1 MIRLYNTLT
10 RKKEPI
16 PLAKKLRLFVCGPTV
31 YDYIHIGNART
42 FTVFDI
48 LVRYLRHE
56 KQKVFYLQNI
66 TDIDDKIIARA
77 AREGLPWRAV
87 ARKFEG
93 IFKKNMRGL
102 GNTSVDKYAR
112 ATAFIPEIT
121 SQVERLIEK
130 GNAYLI
136 DGDGW
141 YFDLSTF
148 PDYGKLARRTVAQ
161 AEDGVTRVDE
171 SARKRNKGDFCL
183 WKFSKS
189 GEPTWKSKLLG
200 DGRPGWHIE
209 DTAIT
214 EHFFGPQYEM
224 HGAGIDLMFPHHE
237 AEIAQQEA
245 ASGKKPFVE
254 LWMHVGFLQ
263 VGGDKMSKSLGNFV
277 TIEKF
282 LEQHGANAFRWLVA
296 LHQYRDP
303 MEAGEQV
310 IKSAEKNLADFGLFS
325 GKLDFAAA
333 HAAGKD
339 TFDGKKY
346 RDDFLLAM
354 DDDLNTPRAVAVL
367 FSMMEAI
374 NKNLWRIKKID
385 LAAAKK
391 LLVELI
397 GIFGIRV
404 AGAKIP
410 QKIWRIAARRELSR
424 TNKQFGQSD
433 ALRKEIDA
441 LGYVME
447 DTPVGP
453 FIWPKT

>member
-1 MIRLYNTLT
+1 M
-10 RKKEPI
+10 
-16 PLAKKLRLFVCGPTV
+16 
-31 YDYIHIGNART
+31 
-42 FTVFDI
+42 
-48 LVRYLRHE
+48 
-56 KQKVFYLQNI
+56 
-66 TDIDDKIIARA
+66 
-77 AREGLPWRAV
+77 
-87 ARKFEG
+87 
-93 IFKKNMRGL
+93 
-102 GNTSVDKYAR
+102 
-112 ATAFIPEIT
+112 
-121 SQVERLIEK
+121 
-130 GNAYLI
+130 
-136 DGDGW
+136 
-141 YFDLSTF
+141 
-148 PDYGKLARRTVAQ
+148 
-161 AEDGVTRVDE
+161 
-171 SARKRNKGDFCL
+171 
-183 WKFSKS
+183 
-189 GEPTWKSKLLG
+189 
-200 DGRPGWHIE
+200 
-209 DTAIT
+209 
-214 EHFFGPQYEM
+214 FF
-224 HGAGIDLMFPHHE
+224 
-237 AEIAQQEA
+237 
-245 ASGKKPFVE
+245 
-254 LWMHVGFLQ
+254 
-263 VGGDKMSKSLGNFV
+263 
-277 TIEKF
+277 
-282 LEQHGANAFRWLVA
+282 
-296 LHQYRDP
+296 
-303 MEAGEQV
+303 
-310 IKSAEKNLADFGLFS
+310 

-397 GIFGIRV
+397 GIFGITI